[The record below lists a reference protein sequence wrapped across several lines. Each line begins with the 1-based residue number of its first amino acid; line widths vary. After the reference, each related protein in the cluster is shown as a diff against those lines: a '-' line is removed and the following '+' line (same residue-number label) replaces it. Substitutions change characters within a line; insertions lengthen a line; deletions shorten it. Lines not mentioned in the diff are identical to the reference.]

1 MPFKSRAQKE
11 YLRINEPEIY
21 ERWMREYDAES
32 NQSFTPPAAA
42 VAAAKKGLAQRKKW
56 GRGGL
61 SPAEAASQG
70 IDSGVTRARKIS
82 SGKVSRHDVRR
93 MSAFNRHRKNNN
105 PSKKMPD
112 GGPTAGTIAWN
123 LWGGS
128 AGVNWAKKKSAAMNA
143 ESSEEDFACTDY
155 IIEEIKRIWYSPAKK
170 DIKHWAEHSMAGG
183 GLVAYYD
190 GFDLPDGSELS
201 EDTTKDEY
209 FERMFDIFLER
220 FEEGT
225 WMYSDDDHGI
235 MMQAWRVL
243 YVPVGTPVNVDSLG
257 NWENRHGDQYGVY
270 GDKITSWLWKHEIY
284 AGAIF
289 GHDGIDHM
297 EGEEGKDF
305 DRIVLTAWIPWEAV
319 DWASTIAYNISIFW
333 QENELCVRDKEPVYE
348 LNYDRNSVVEASLD
362 KAMNAETF
370 EGSGDFTIHDV
381 VPSYTLRGDVLYT
394 MEIST
399 LTGTNDTGYYD
410 KSLNRHKRWFTERK
424 EIEWKTSIPE
434 NDLFTKREEDYLKS
448 YDKKVFKEF
457 KELVH
462 ELDNDEFIW
471 ANLTRYTDGGVWLAS
486 YYGPACWWK
495 PQGFEFNFRYID
507 DKAPKMVHPLEGYDA
522 ETEGYC
528 DWCER
533 KFDDGLYEGDNW
545 WDGEELCLDC
555 YQDVYS
561 DFGDV
566 DWDAESFESPVS
578 CKICGKTFDSFRGL
592 NGHMNAHLPPHRKRA
607 EMPALTGE
615 DELKTYQVSV
625 PVLHYYGIGPVE
637 AYDEDEA
644 ADEVRNNWS
653 YWRRTIEDNGD
664 WGGPLWR
671 YSPLTSHEPEAYEI
685 FASETFGDVDPD
697 GQLAQALRAARE
709 KSRYAPQPL
718 RITKLPHPDQK
729 TLKDF
734 EAETKELPFSVSR
747 KDIALVSFGAI
758 LGVVSGVIG
767 EVLAEFWLDRYRRD
781 PELVSSGD
789 DENA

>member
-1 MPFKSRAQKE
+1 MPFQSRAQKE

-143 ESSEEDFACTDY
+143 EEAIRQGFCPACGETDLMLQYYED
-155 IIEEIKRIWYSPAKK
+155 
-170 DIKHWAEHSMAGG
+170 
-183 GLVAYYD
+183 
-190 GFDLPDGSELS
+190 
-201 EDTTKDEY
+201 
-209 FERMFDIFLER
+209 
-220 FEEGT
+220 
-225 WMYSDDDHGI
+225 
-235 MMQAWRVL
+235 
-243 YVPVGTPVNVDSLG
+243 
-257 NWENRHGDQYGVY
+257 
-270 GDKITSWLWKHEIY
+270 
-284 AGAIF
+284 
-289 GHDGIDHM
+289 
-297 EGEEGKDF
+297 
-305 DRIVLTAWIPWEAV
+305 
-319 DWASTIAYNISIFW
+319 
-333 QENELCVRDKEPVYE
+333 
-348 LNYDRNSVVEASLD
+348 
-362 KAMNAETF
+362 
-370 EGSGDFTIHDV
+370 SGDFGCLECGHQ
-381 VPSYTLRGDVLYT
+381 
-394 MEIST
+394 
-399 LTGTNDTGYYD
+399 
-410 KSLNRHKRWFTERK
+410 WFE
-424 EIEWKTSIPE
+424 KT
-434 NDLFTKREEDYLKS
+434 R
-448 YDKKVFKEF
+448 
-457 KELVH
+457 
-462 ELDNDEFIW
+462 
-471 ANLTRYTDGGVWLAS
+471 
-486 YYGPACWWK
+486 
-495 PQGFEFNFRYID
+495 
-507 DKAPKMVHPLEGYDA
+507 M
-522 ETEGYC
+522 
-528 DWCER
+528 
-533 KFDDGLYEGDNW
+533 
-545 WDGEELCLDC
+545 
-555 YQDVYS
+555 
-561 DFGDV
+561 
-566 DWDAESFESPVS
+566 
-578 CKICGKTFDSFRGL
+578 
-592 NGHMNAHLPPHRKRA
+592 RA

-644 ADEVRNNWS
+644 ADEVRNNWRS
-653 YWRRTIEDNGD
+653 HWRHTIEDNGD

-685 FASETFGDVDPD
+685 FASETFNALSPICKRCGLSEAGSHHLDPTGETGICILCTFNQKMGLNAESFGPVDED
-697 GQLAQALRAARE
+697 GILAKALAQARA
-709 KSRYAPQPL
+709 KSKEPRRPL
-718 RITKLPHPDQK
+718 KITKLPHQDQ
-729 TLKDF
+729 TSLKDF

-781 PELVSSGD
+781 PELVSSDD

>member
-128 AGVNWAKKKSAAMNA
+128 AGVNWAKKKSA
-143 ESSEEDFACTDY
+143 T
-155 IIEEIKRIWYSPAKK
+155 
-170 DIKHWAEHSMAGG
+170 
-183 GLVAYYD
+183 
-190 GFDLPDGSELS
+190 
-201 EDTTKDEY
+201 
-209 FERMFDIFLER
+209 
-220 FEEGT
+220 
-225 WMYSDDDHGI
+225 
-235 MMQAWRVL
+235 
-243 YVPVGTPVNVDSLG
+243 
-257 NWENRHGDQYGVY
+257 
-270 GDKITSWLWKHEIY
+270 
-284 AGAIF
+284 
-289 GHDGIDHM
+289 
-297 EGEEGKDF
+297 
-305 DRIVLTAWIPWEAV
+305 
-319 DWASTIAYNISIFW
+319 
-333 QENELCVRDKEPVYE
+333 
-348 LNYDRNSVVEASLD
+348 
-362 KAMNAETF
+362 MNAETF
-370 EGSGDFTIHDV
+370 VLGAETGFCPACGETDLMLQYYEDSGDFGCLECGHQWFEKTRMRAEKYYEED
-381 VPSYTLRGDVLYT
+381 PERYYSSQFEPYDSFPTKDSAEQLYIKT
-394 MEIST
+394 KDFITTWSE
-399 LTGTNDTGYYD
+399 GWDDYRRENQENGGYFT
-410 KSLNRHKRWFTERK
+410 SLNAAKKDANKEAKYYARKGYFPFYQSEDSSGINFTCQKSKESVFNANTMVTKKDYTERV
-424 EIEWKTSIPE
+424 EIK
-434 NDLFTKREEDYLKS
+434 Y
-448 YDKKVFKEF
+448 
-457 KELVH
+457 ELI
-462 ELDNDEFIW
+462 E
-471 ANLTRYTDGGVWLAS
+471 
-486 YYGPACWWK
+486 
-495 PQGFEFNFRYID
+495 
-507 DKAPKMVHPLEGYDA
+507 KMG
-522 ETEGYC
+522 
-528 DWCER
+528 
-533 KFDDGLYEGDNW
+533 
-545 WDGEELCLDC
+545 
-555 YQDVYS
+555 
-561 DFGDV
+561 
-566 DWDAESFESPVS
+566 AESFESPVS

-592 NGHMNAHLPPHRKRA
+592 NGHMNAHLPSHRKRA
-607 EMPALTGE
+607 EEEE

-644 ADEVRNNWS
+644 ADEVRNNWRS
-653 YWRRTIEDNGD
+653 HWRHTIEDNGD